1 MVVKPTQSRER
12 GQGENFPLLGQG
24 TASLV
29 GFGATPQLFFGRSI
43 QRDSPQRRRQRSVP
57 ASNFALPQKRP
68 KLLFR
73 LLMLCRARWARPNG
87 WSFKHSCFF
96 LKAGNF
102 ASAEATKGHEN
113 RRMSAVALWKP
124 SGRTHVY
131 WLLPGQNQTNQHI
144 SVLKRKVLEKGRD
157 SSLPFQIP

>member
-1 MVVKPTQSRER
+1 MLA
-12 GQGENFPLLGQG
+12 LL
-24 TASLV
+24 S
-29 GFGATPQLFFGRSI
+29 TPCGGIS
-43 QRDSPQRRRQRSVP
+43 
-57 ASNFALPQKRP
+57 
-68 KLLFR
+68 
-73 LLMLCRARWARPNG
+73 LMLIDFVVAEG
-87 WSFKHSCFF
+87 I
-96 LKAGNF
+96 

-144 SVLKRKVLEKGRD
+144 SVLKRKPLEKGRD